1 MSHRPQYDAHIY
13 TLTISNLRQPL
24 ENPVSVANQRSWME
38 DRRNIV
44 KRQIRA
50 LCCEE
55 SVFVEVTR
63 VKRTAAPKVQCYTL
77 QGDKTTYS
85 FDEVVDKIMQ
95 LVEEYGK

>member
-38 DRRNIV
+38 DRRNLV

-55 SVFVEVTR
+55 EAFVAVTR
-63 VKRTAAPKVQCYTL
+63 VKRTAAPKVQSYTL
-77 QGDKTTYS
+77 GGSKKKYG
-85 FDEVVDKIMQ
+85 FEEVVDRIMQ